1 MAKVNIM
8 CAEADFARM
17 LEIQLNA
24 IGHSTVASEKDAD
37 VTIVDLD
44 EFGLSEISGKSGG
57 YIGFTRHLEKLSSDV
72 FSVCKTLLH
81 RPFTMSQLCDAI
93 GIDFNSSISRVAKP
107 DPSLPIL
114 NSVTRQFSYGEYT
127 VSLSKNEA
135 DILSILLQSHGQA
148 VSRETLATAISSPTD
163 DNSNVSNMVDVYVC
177 YLRKKI
183 DEKLGKRII
192 HTVRGI
198 GYMIK

>member
-1 MAKVNIM
+1 
-8 CAEADFARM
+8 M

-24 IGHSTVASEKDAD
+24 IGHSIVTSEKDAD
-37 VTIVDLD
+37 VCMADLD
-44 EFGLSEISGKSGG
+44 EFGLSEISGKSNV
-57 YIGFTRHLEKLSSDV
+57 YIGFTRHIEKLGSDI
-72 FSVCKTLLH
+72 FSVCKAMLH

-93 GIDFNSSISRVAKP
+93 GVDFSSSVSRVVKS

-114 NSVTRQFSYGEYT
+114 NTVTRQFSYDGYT
-127 VSLSKNEA
+127 VSLSKNET

-148 VSRETLATAISSPTD
+148 VSRETLAAAIAVPSD
-163 DNSNVSNMVDVYVC
+163 DNSNMSNMVDVYVC

-183 DEKLGKRII
+183 DEKLGKRMI